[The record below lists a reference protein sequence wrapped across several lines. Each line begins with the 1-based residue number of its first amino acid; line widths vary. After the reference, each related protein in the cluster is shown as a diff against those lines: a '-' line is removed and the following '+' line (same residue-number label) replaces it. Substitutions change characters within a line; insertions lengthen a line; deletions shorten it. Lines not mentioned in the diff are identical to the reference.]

1 MQNLGARW
9 ADGKRRFS
17 MVEDVEGERIE
28 DYIQGSPGKRSMDG
42 LQDLRA
48 HFLGIMTCFTLLCPY
63 IYQVSFLVLTGVPN
77 RMVSDEIMKV
87 I

>member
-28 DYIQGSPGKRSMDG
+28 DYIQ
-42 LQDLRA
+42 
-48 HFLGIMTCFTLLCPY
+48 
-63 IYQVSFLVLTGVPN
+63 
-77 RMVSDEIMKV
+77 
-87 I
+87 